1 MGVIGKIAAEKRTWN
16 TCKER
21 KNLELDNTYFML
33 YDIKRNNEHST
44 IELLERNKN
53 KARIAVDDRIYDVD
67 IIEVENGVYSILLDG
82 VSFNVELT
90 QTENKKYSVNT
101 LYNHYDVEIIDA
113 ESRYV
118 NSRKSAEDDDAAFIS
133 TPMPGKV
140 VKILVKEGDIVKG
153 GDTVIIVS
161 AMKMESEYK
170 VNTDKII
177 KKILVNEGDTIEGHQ
192 HLVLLEDIENN

>member
-1 MGVIGKIAAEKRTWN
+1 
-16 TCKER
+16 
-21 KNLELDNTYFML
+21 ML
-33 YDIKRNNEHST
+33 YDIKRNDEYSK
-44 IELLERNKN
+44 IELLDRNKN
-53 KARIAVDDRIYDVD
+53 KARIAVDDRIYDLD

-82 VSFNVELT
+82 VSFNVELI
-90 QTENKKYSVNT
+90 QTANKKYNVNT
-101 LYNHYDVEIIDA
+101 LYNSYDIEIIDA
-113 ESRYV
+113 ETRYV

-177 KKILVNEGDTIEGHQ
+177 KKILVKEGDTIEGHQ

>member
-1 MGVIGKIAAEKRTWN
+1 
-16 TCKER
+16 
-21 KNLELDNTYFML
+21 ML
-33 YDIKRNNEHST
+33 YDIKRNDEYSK
-44 IELLERNKN
+44 IELLDRNKN
-53 KARIAVDDRIYDVD
+53 KARIVVDDRIYDMD

-82 VSFNVELT
+82 VSFNVELI
-90 QTENKKYSVNT
+90 QTENKKYNVNT
-101 LYNHYDVEIIDA
+101 LYNSYDVEIIDA
-113 ESRYV
+113 ETRYV
-118 NSRKSAEDDDAAFIS
+118 NSRKSADEDDAAFIS

-140 VKILVKEGDIVKG
+140 VKILVNEGDVVKG

-177 KKILVNEGDTIEGHQ
+177 KKILVKEGDTIEGHQ

>member
-1 MGVIGKIAAEKRTWN
+1 MSYE
-16 TCKER
+16 
-21 KNLELDNTYFML
+21 
-33 YDIKRNNEHST
+33 IKLNDEVSR
-44 IELLERNKN
+44 IELLDRYEN
-53 KARIAVDDRIYDVD
+53 KARIAVDERIYDVD
-67 IIEVENGVYSILLDG
+67 IIEVEEGVYSILLDG
-82 VSFNVELT
+82 ISFNVELT

-113 ESRYV
+113 ETRYV
-118 NSRKSAEDDDAAFIS
+118 NSRKSATEDDTDSIS

-140 VKILVKEGDIVKG
+140 VKILVKEGDVVKG

-170 VNTDKII
+170 VNSDKLI

-192 HLVLLEDIENN
+192 QLVLLEDIDNN

>member
-1 MGVIGKIAAEKRTWN
+1 
-16 TCKER
+16 
-21 KNLELDNTYFML
+21 ML
-33 YDIKRNNEHST
+33 YDIKRNDELSK

-53 KARIAVDDRIYDVD
+53 KAKIAVDDRIYDID

-113 ESRYV
+113 ETRYV

-140 VKILVKEGDIVKG
+140 VKILVKEGDVVKG
-153 GDTVIIVS
+153 GDTIIIVS

-192 HLVLLEDIENN
+192 HLVLLEDIDNK